1 VHAPETERTR
11 DLIESQLVA
20 KMLSKLGLFAKA
32 KPSAYSMR
40 DDNDGS
46 SPMLVP
52 DETYPFLEPT
62 SSNRLADAT

>member
-1 VHAPETERTR
+1 MHAPETERTR

-46 SPMLVP
+46 SYVSTRRDLSIPRAHIF
-52 DETYPFLEPT
+52 ESTG
-62 SSNRLADAT
+62 